1 MAATCRHYGIS
12 RPCYYTWLRR
22 YEAEGLDGLKDRSS
36 APHHTPHATHHIL
49 DASPSSDVA
58 SLWCTDL
65 QPVRGRTRSGQ
76 AHAELPTSERICGG
90 PSSFWVFIV
99 PPDATTTLPIT
110 VP

>member
-1 MAATCRHYGIS
+1 MWPPLVATCRHYGIS

-65 QPVRGRTRSGQ
+65 QASP
-76 AHAELPTSERICGG
+76 G
-90 PSSFWVFIV
+90 PNAVWAGSR
-99 PPDATTTLPIT
+99 
-110 VP
+110 